1 MVLSFAPTQR
11 RLDVCFPITGSDI
24 PYALLA
30 SVLTCVSAKMSLEVG
45 TFEVGF
51 LAAWEVANIVPPS
64 GKVYLRGAVLIGCDE
79 HRSRGKGQ

>member
-1 MVLSFAPTQR
+1 MYVNIFETIPVIDR
-11 RLDVCFPITGSDI
+11 SDI
-24 PYALLA
+24 PYALPA

-64 GKVYLRGAVLIGCDE
+64 GKVYLRGAVLTGCNE
-79 HRSRGKGQ
+79 HWSRGKGQ